1 MGKLREEC
9 GVFGIYGKENQEV
22 AATSYYGLFALQHR
36 GQESCGIAVCND
48 GVIAAHKDLGLV
60 EEVFTPE
67 VLARLGQGNMAV
79 GHVRYGT
86 TGVTD
91 RNNAQP
97 IVVNHCKGSL
107 ALVHNGNLVN
117 SYALR
122 EELELTGSI
131 FHSTSDTE
139 VISYVITKE
148 RLSASS
154 IEEAV
159 DRAMDKLQGAYSLVV
174 MSATK
179 LMAVRDPRG
188 FRPLC
193 YGGPPTAR
201 TSSLPRA
208 APWTPPVRPSS
219 GMWSLGRLWCLMG
232 TRCAPS
238 APTAAR
244 RTGACVSLNTSTL
257 PGRTR

>member
-1 MGKLREEC
+1 
-9 GVFGIYGKENQEV
+9 
-22 AATSYYGLFALQHR
+22 
-36 GQESCGIAVCND
+36 
-48 GVIAAHKDLGLV
+48 
-60 EEVFTPE
+60 
-67 VLARLGQGNMAV
+67 MAPP
-79 GHVRYGT
+79 GA
-86 TGVTD
+86 TD

-107 ALVHNGNLVN
+107 ALAHNGNLVN
-117 SYALR
+117 SFALR

-131 FHSTSDTE
+131 FHTTSDTE

-148 RLSASS
+148 RLSAPS

-193 YGGPPTAR
+193 YGQTADGAYIVASESCALDAAGASFIRDVEPGEIVVFDGEIVRSIR
-201 TSSLPRA
+201 TH
-208 APWTPPVRPSS
+208 
-219 GMWSLGRLWCLMG
+219 
-232 TRCAPS
+232 
-238 APTAAR
+238 
-244 RTGACVSLNTSTL
+244 
-257 PGRTR
+257 

>member
-1 MGKLREEC
+1 MPW
-9 GVFGIYGKENQEV
+9 
-22 AATSYYGLFALQHR
+22 
-36 GQESCGIAVCND
+36 CND

-179 LMAVRDPRG
+179 LMAVRDPR
-188 FRPLC
+188 
-193 YGGPPTAR
+193 A
-201 TSSLPRA
+201 
-208 APWTPPVRPSS
+208 
-219 GMWSLGRLWCLMG
+219 
-232 TRCAPS
+232 S
-238 APTAAR
+238 APVLR
-244 RTGACVSLNTSTL
+244 RTADGTYIVASESCALDAAGAAFVRDVEPGEIVVFDGDEVRAHGDVIKLDVWKKSLVSL
-257 PGRTR
+257 